1 MSIEHRGGNTYR
13 FRIQHKKI
21 KYSTN
26 WEGDQSQV
34 KAMHDLF
41 VAEVRAGKYQVV
53 AEETAQAKNKETL
66 GHIWDLYIKSKDL
79 EAGTILNHTAAKKH
93 FENLLDRDITSFT
106 KSELLAHYT
115 AKRKTIVDYEY
126 RKLQAVFNFAMD
138 LDLIDKNPINFKLR
152 TFEKESFPEL
162 LEEEEIRRLIQAIV
176 DYDDP
181 YIRCVLLLQITTGLR
196 IGEALGITTDAVDT
210 ENHTIK
216 IDKQMK
222 VIDMHG
228 NKGLGKPKTKS
239 SIRTV
244 FVPTITR
251 EYLYPL
257 LDQENPSERI
267 TINKITK
274 NDITAKKTNY
284 TLRKICA
291 QIGIPKLG
299 THKLRNLYTTIS
311 HYSEMN
317 TLTISKNLGHASV
330 KMTESYLTKIAS
342 KEKEESEKIDRYF
355 G

>member
-21 KYSTN
+21 KYSTT
-26 WEGDQSQV
+26 WEGDKSQV

-41 VAEVRAGKYQVV
+41 VAEVRAGKYQAE
-53 AEETAQAKNKETL
+53 AEEAQAKNTETL

-79 EAGTILNHTAAKKH
+79 EAGTILNHAAARKH
-93 FENLLDRDITSFT
+93 FEDLLARDIASFT
-106 KSELLAHYT
+106 KAEMLAHYT
-115 AKRKTIVDYEY
+115 ANRKTKVDYEY

-138 LDLIDKNPINFKLR
+138 LDLIDKNPINFKMR

-162 LEEEEIRRLIQAIV
+162 LEEEEIRRLIQAII

-181 YIRCVLLLQITTGLR
+181 YIRCVLLLQITTGMR
-196 IGEALGITTDAVDT
+196 IGEALGITSEVVDT
-210 ENHTIK
+210 ENHAIF
-216 IDKQMK
+216 IDKQIK
-222 VIDMHG
+222 VIGMHG
-228 NKGLGKPKTKS
+228 KKRLGKPKTKS

-244 FVPTITR
+244 FVPKIAR
-251 EYLYPL
+251 EQLYPL
-257 LDQENPSERI
+257 LDTENPTARI
-267 TINKITK
+267 SINKATK
-274 NDITAKKTNY
+274 KGLTSAKARYVLK
-284 TLRKICA
+284 KICA
-291 QIGIPKLG
+291 DIGIKKIS

-342 KEKEESEKIDRYF
+342 KEKAESEKIDRYF